1 MRVKRFILPTL
12 TMVIIASQLM
22 GCAATSQSELLKMLN
37 EGQQIE
43 IEIAVPAF
51 AEQGEE
57 QAISWTQLDQ
67 LTTYSDFRG
76 QMDDLMKISPFGEG
90 SKTGIAYINLQGQ
103 QEGNNTLYNSMLN
116 RKFIANF
123 YENDS
128 VYLNLQQYVPSL
140 YADVEENDVLPAAI
154 NAYWNL
160 LPDSTPNY
168 FNGGATLTRL
178 EAMSLLA
185 RATTPV
191 TEEFGDE
198 AFNSAVGGGDYADF
212 ASLVAD
218 DSYLDTDSKSLDN
231 LTANGTITRGEYV
244 YMLVSNIFG
253 QDRMASA
260 DIKTASFSDCKD
272 GGDIATAQKFIENGT
287 AKDMY
292 QSYELTYALQNPDDG
307 CPTKMYRALATAQ
320 ELGFL
325 SSETRWDEGL
335 TKEEAIQLFCDALQS
350 YVKLN
355 GYPIDAVSGAGDG
368 VVIEAPVID
377 EPAEQGNPDNGS
389 DVTGSDNDNGMT
401 DDEINADIV
410 DDMSGIEQSE
420 SEFEIIHFDDVT
432 MYCTSNSANIRKG
445 PNTSYDKVGSLAY
458 AQEITV
464 NGKVESD
471 GSTWYVI
478 KTDNSDDIQMV
489 SGSLLSTTKPV
500 QQSKPS
506 GGGNGGSGSGGSGN
520 GGQTQQPFGGGGQ
533 SSGGLD
539 TDGGGA
545 PMVDEGWSPAG
556 EWDPSWGGLH

>member
-1 MRVKRFILPTL
+1 MRVKRLILPTL

-43 IEIAVPAF
+43 IEIAVPTF

-67 LTTYSDFRG
+67 LTTYSDFRS

-90 SKTGIAYINLQGQ
+90 SKTGIAYVNLQNQ
-103 QEGNNTLYNSMLN
+103 QEGNNTLFNAMLN

-123 YENDS
+123 YENES

-140 YADVEENDVLPAAI
+140 YTDVEENSVLPAAI

-198 AFNSAVGGGDYADF
+198 AFSSAVGGGDYADF

-218 DSYLDTDSKSLDN
+218 DSYLDTESKSLDN
-231 LTANGTITRGEYV
+231 LTANGTITRGEYI

-307 CPTKMYRALATAQ
+307 CPTKMYRALVSAQ

-335 TKEEAIQLFCDALQS
+335 TKEEAIQLFCDAMQS
-350 YVKLN
+350 YAKLN
-355 GYPIDAVSGAGDG
+355 KYPVDTTGGDLKPVTEIDGYQVSQDEGTTEESFTVTDMDVTMVVNVEAFTYETPSNEGLRVGAAQKDELVHVIGQVDGTNWFKIEQGNGETDDIIASFIDGEFLS
-368 VVIEAPVID
+368 EYTAPA
-377 EPAEQGNPDNGS
+377 EETPAETETPSETEKPAEQP
-389 DVTGSDNDNGMT
+389 
-401 DDEINADIV
+401 
-410 DDMSGIEQSE
+410 
-420 SEFEIIHFDDVT
+420 
-432 MYCTSNSANIRKG
+432 
-445 PNTSYDKVGSLAY
+445 
-458 AQEITV
+458 
-464 NGKVESD
+464 
-471 GSTWYVI
+471 
-478 KTDNSDDIQMV
+478 
-489 SGSLLSTTKPV
+489 
-500 QQSKPS
+500 QQPAE
-506 GGGNGGSGSGGSGN
+506 
-520 GGQTQQPFGGGGQ
+520 TQQPQQPAQTEQPPAQPQQPAEQPQQPSGNDGPPPGVNVGDVVGHDEAGG
-533 SSGGLD
+533 SD
-539 TDGGGA
+539 AT
-545 PMVDEGWSPAG
+545 
-556 EWDPSWGGLH
+556 WGGHFSDF

>member
-1 MRVKRFILPTL
+1 MRVKRLILPTL

-43 IEIAVPAF
+43 IEIAVPTF

-67 LTTYSDFRG
+67 LTTYSDFRS

-90 SKTGIAYINLQGQ
+90 SKTGIAYVNLQNQ
-103 QEGNNTLYNSMLN
+103 QEGNNTLFNAMLN

-123 YENDS
+123 YENES

-140 YADVEENDVLPAAI
+140 YADVEENSVLPAAI

-178 EAMSLLA
+178 EVMSLLA

-198 AFNSAVGGGDYADF
+198 AFSSAVGGGDYADF
-212 ASLVAD
+212 ASLVVD
-218 DSYLDTDSKSLDN
+218 DSYLDTESKSLDN
-231 LTANGTITRGEYV
+231 LTANGTITRGEYI

-272 GGDIATAQKFIENGT
+272 GGDIATAQKFIEDGT

-307 CPTKMYRALATAQ
+307 CPTKMYRALVSAQ

-335 TKEEAIQLFCDALQS
+335 TKEEAIQLFCDAMQS
-350 YVKLN
+350 YAKLN
-355 GYPIDAVSGAGDG
+355 GYPVDTAGGDLKPVTEIDGYQVSQDEGTTEESFTVTDMDVTMVVNVEAFTYETPSNEGLRVGAAQKDELVHVIGQVDG
-368 VVIEAPVID
+368 TNWFKI
-377 EPAEQGNPDNGS
+377 EQGNGE
-389 DVTGSDNDNGMT
+389 T
-401 DDEINADIV
+401 DDIIV
-410 DDMSGIEQSE
+410 SFIDGEFLSE
-420 SEFEIIHFDDVT
+420 YTAPAEET
-432 MYCTSNSANIRKG
+432 PAETTQPETSAETQQ
-445 PNTSYDKVGSLAY
+445 P
-458 AQEITV
+458 
-464 NGKVESD
+464 SD
-471 GSTWYVI
+471 G
-478 KTDNSDDIQMV
+478 Q
-489 SGSLLSTTKPV
+489 
-500 QQSKPS
+500 PS
-506 GGGNGGSGSGGSGN
+506 GGNGGSGGN
-520 GGQTQQPFGGGGQ
+520 GNSG
-533 SSGGLD
+533 SSGGGSSQPTEPTPPPAQD
-539 TDGGGA
+539 EPQWNVGDVMGENESGANDMIYGG
-545 PMVDEGWSPAG
+545 EF
-556 EWDPSWGGLH
+556 DPSQW

>member
-1 MRVKRFILPTL
+1 MSGKFMRVKRLILPTL

-43 IEIAVPAF
+43 IEIAVPTF

-67 LTTYSDFRG
+67 LTTYSDFRS

-90 SKTGIAYINLQGQ
+90 SKTGIAYVNLQNQ
-103 QEGNNTLYNSMLN
+103 QEGNNTLFNAMLN

-123 YENDS
+123 YENES

-140 YADVEENDVLPAAI
+140 YADVEENSVLPAAI

-178 EAMSLLA
+178 EVMSLLA

-198 AFNSAVGGGDYADF
+198 AFSSAVGGGDYADF
-212 ASLVAD
+212 ASLVVD
-218 DSYLDTDSKSLDN
+218 DSYLDTESKSLDN
-231 LTANGTITRGEYV
+231 LTANGTITRGEYI

-272 GGDIATAQKFIENGT
+272 GGDIATAQKFIEDGT

-307 CPTKMYRALATAQ
+307 CPTKMYRALVSAQ

-335 TKEEAIQLFCDALQS
+335 TKEEAIQLFCDAMQS
-350 YVKLN
+350 YAKLN
-355 GYPIDAVSGAGDG
+355 GYPVDTAGGDLKPVTEIDGYQVSQDEGTTEESFTVTDMDVTMVVNVEAFTYETPSNEGLRVGAAQKDELVHVIGQVDG
-368 VVIEAPVID
+368 TNWFKI
-377 EPAEQGNPDNGS
+377 EQGNGE
-389 DVTGSDNDNGMT
+389 T
-401 DDEINADIV
+401 DDIIV
-410 DDMSGIEQSE
+410 SFIDGEFLSE
-420 SEFEIIHFDDVT
+420 YTAPAEET
-432 MYCTSNSANIRKG
+432 PAETTQPETSAETQQ
-445 PNTSYDKVGSLAY
+445 P
-458 AQEITV
+458 
-464 NGKVESD
+464 SD
-471 GSTWYVI
+471 G
-478 KTDNSDDIQMV
+478 Q
-489 SGSLLSTTKPV
+489 
-500 QQSKPS
+500 PS
-506 GGGNGGSGSGGSGN
+506 GGNGGSGGN
-520 GGQTQQPFGGGGQ
+520 GNSG
-533 SSGGLD
+533 SSGGGSSQPTEPTPPPAQD
-539 TDGGGA
+539 EPQWNVGDVMGENESGANDMIYGG
-545 PMVDEGWSPAG
+545 EF
-556 EWDPSWGGLH
+556 DPSQW